1 MPNGNNHP
9 KEPRVTPN
17 PRGRDSDSRGH
28 ATPIPRS
35 VVRWDDID
43 TNEIGRLVCT
53 VTRVG
58 AAVIFGRTSDGG
70 ALSLTVLDGE
80 NRVREYFRTAEEF
93 DALHVYLARMFGDD

>member
-1 MPNGNNHP
+1 MPNGNQP
-9 KEPRVTPN
+9 TKEPRITPN
-17 PRGRDSDSRGH
+17 PRGRANAGGGH
-28 ATPIPRS
+28 TAPIPRS
-35 VVRWDDID
+35 VVRWDDLD

-70 ALSLTVLDGE
+70 ALSLTVLDGD

-93 DALHVYLARMFGDD
+93 DALHVYLARMFADD